1 MQTSCQITPT
11 RKRDKFAFFKITI
24 WNNCENDDETS
35 KWKTEMIFREMVLR
49 FRTFTS
55 FVGDYSGWYLLI
67 HVRRNFRSE
76 RARVNKLACLVSNE
90 ILAMC
95 HQHNN
100 YKRTTARHTFPPSWR
115 LKNWTE
121 RQECPTEHS
130 NFFFSRPNPNVSR
143 LWRPGAARPHAWLST
158 VTFSI
163 LPLQYPGYISSC

>member
-1 MQTSCQITPT
+1 MQTSYQITPT

-100 YKRTTARHTFPPSWR
+100 YKRTTARHTFPPSWI

-130 NFFFSRPNPNVSR
+130 NFFSVARIQTLVASGDRAP
-143 LWRPGAARPHAWLST
+143 LGHMPGC
-158 VTFSI
+158 
-163 LPLQYPGYISSC
+163 QK